1 MAHVFYFLTKS
12 YKKKFRSDNE
22 SWVILMICEFL
33 FQAHPEPED
42 AIRPPPAKRL
52 RSEEVNRVIIVL
64 PDGGRHQ
71 MDISRERTL
80 KVGSPDAYTRPQN
93 VSFLVY
99 PE

>member
-1 MAHVFYFLTKS
+1 ML
-12 YKKKFRSDNE
+12 D
-22 SWVILMICEFL
+22 
-33 FQAHPEPED
+33 
-42 AIRPPPAKRL
+42 
-52 RSEEVNRVIIVL
+52 IIVL